1 MATVA
6 SSNSIG
12 QAVTNAFTYSDA
24 GLNLTKTFEGLELT
38 AYADSGGV
46 WTIGYGHTG
55 PGVFAGLTITQ
66 QQADI
71 FLQSDV
77 AGSVACVNKLVTSAI
92 VQCQFDAL
100 VDFTFN
106 LGCASL
112 ANSTLL
118 RAVNAGDFATAATQF
133 LRWDHVGGQ
142 VRSGLLRRREAEAQ
156 MFSSAP

>member
-6 SSNSIG
+6 NSNI
-12 QAVTNAFTYSDA
+12 AVPAATNAFTYSDA
-24 GLNLTKTFEGLELT
+24 GLNLTKNFEGLQLS
-38 AYADSGGV
+38 AYADQGGV

-55 PGVFAGLTITQ
+55 PGVFAGLAITQ
-66 QQADI
+66 QQADV

-77 AGSVACVNKLVTSAI
+77 AGSVACVNKLVTWAI

-118 RAVNAGDFATAATQF
+118 RAVNAGDFASAANEF
-133 LRWDHVGGQ
+133 LRWDHVRGQ
-142 VRSGLLRRREAEAQ
+142 VIPGLLRRRQAEAQ
-156 MFSSAP
+156 MFSAAQ

>member
-6 SSNSIG
+6 ASNNLG
-12 QAVTNAFTYSDA
+12 QAVTNAYTYSDA
-24 GLNLTKTFEGLELT
+24 GLSLTKKFEGLELR
-38 AYADSGGV
+38 AYADQGGV

-66 QQADI
+66 QQADV

-77 AGSVACVNKLVTSAI
+77 AGSVACVNKLVTHAI
-92 VQCQFDAL
+92 AQCQFDAL

-118 RAVNAGDFATAATQF
+118 RAVNAGDFAGAASQF
-133 LRWDHVGGQ
+133 LRWDHLGGR
-142 VRSGLLRRREAEAQ
+142 VIPGLLARRQAEAE